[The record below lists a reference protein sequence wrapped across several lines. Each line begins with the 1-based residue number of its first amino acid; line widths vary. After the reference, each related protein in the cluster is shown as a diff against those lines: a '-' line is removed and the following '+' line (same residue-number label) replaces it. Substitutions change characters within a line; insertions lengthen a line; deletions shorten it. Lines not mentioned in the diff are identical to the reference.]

1 MIKWIK
7 IHKQLRPNSD
17 VSSRS
22 LTSWFSFGDLGTG
35 PDFQGMAQGPEA
47 GGPKAEAPKKVKV
60 GSNLRSRSSIVL
72 AGHVLS
78 RRAQARHLPPVHH
91 SQSQVSRIKVG
102 ATGEEGSCC
111 HGCEDTCDRLGPPAL
126 VPLQPNF
133 TVEEAEAQEGQV
145 TCHRPHSLALCF
157 QSHVSLC
164 SRMNTVTP

>member
-22 LTSWFSFGDLGTG
+22 LTFWFSFGDLGMG

-60 GSNLRSRSSIVL
+60 GSNLGSGSSIVL

-91 SQSQVSRIKVG
+91 SVS
-102 ATGEEGSCC
+102 GEEDQGGGHWGRGELLSW
-111 HGCEDTCDRLGPPAL
+111 L
-126 VPLQPNF
+126 
-133 TVEEAEAQEGQV
+133 
-145 TCHRPHSLALCF
+145 
-157 QSHVSLC
+157 
-164 SRMNTVTP
+164 